1 MAFALVFVMTFF
13 IKIPVFSGYVHPG
26 DGAGYA
32 FSFLLASPYAAF
44 FLALSQALAD
54 VMGGYAVYAPFT
66 LIIKSA
72 AFLPFYFMSKGHVPD
87 NAGGNVLCLLFASL
101 FVVTGYFL
109 ADYLVLGAY
118 AFQGAVF
125 NLFQCLASGVV
136 YVTLKKALFH
146 AGIAGAK
153 KNAKKI

>member
-1 MAFALVFVMTFF
+1 MAFALTFVMTFF
-13 IKIPVFSGYVHPG
+13 IKIPLFSGYVHPG

-32 FSFLLASPYAAF
+32 FSFMLGSPYAPF
-44 FLALSQALAD
+44 FLALSQALSD

-72 AFLPFYFMSKGHVPD
+72 AFLPFYFISNGHVP
-87 NAGGNVLCLLFASL
+87 NSAAGNILCVLAASL
-101 FVVTGYFL
+101 FVVAGYFL

-125 NLFQCLASGVV
+125 NALQCLASAVV
-136 YVTLKKALFH
+136 YVSLKKALTH
-146 AGIAGAK
+146 AGIHGAEK
-153 KNAKKI
+153 KVKKV